1 VRRALG
7 AQSGAILTMILRGA
21 ALAAAAGVVPG
32 LGLAYAAGRALQG
45 LLAGVE
51 PGDGATFTAAAALCL
66 VMTVSGSLLPALR
79 AVRVDP
85 ITVVRAE

>member
-1 VRRALG
+1 VKTPRRNGARRLRDGRRA
-7 AQSGAILTMILRGA
+7 AVGAISM
-21 ALAAAAGVVPG
+21 
-32 LGLAYAAGRALQG
+32 
-45 LLAGVE
+45 
-51 PGDGATFTAAAALCL
+51 ALCL